1 MVWMIEMPASMV
13 QMMVVALVEL
23 IAGMKAD

>member
-1 MVWMIEMPASMV
+1 MIWMIEMPASMV

-23 IAGMKAD
+23 IAVMKAD